1 MRTLTLR
8 RVGRSLM
15 VTIPGETVKE
25 LSLQPNQDVPYEM
38 EGGVLRLDL
47 KANAPPKYRLA
58 DLIAE
63 CDLTASLSPEEAAE
77 EETWTNL
84 PAAGREFP
92 I

>member
-8 RVGRSLM
+8 KVGRSLM

-25 LSLQPNQDVPYEM
+25 LSLKPNQDVPYEM

-47 KANAPPKYRLA
+47 KANARPKYRLA

-63 CDLTASLSPEEAAE
+63 CDLSAPLSPEEAAE
-77 EETWTNL
+77 EETWMNL

-92 I
+92 V

>member
-8 RVGRSLM
+8 KVGRSLM

-25 LSLQPNQDVPYEM
+25 LSLHPNQDVPYEI
-38 EGGVLRLDL
+38 EAGVLHLDL
-47 KANAPPKYRLA
+47 KANVRPQYRLS

-63 CDLTASLSPEEAAE
+63 CDPSAPLSAEEAAE
-77 EETWTNL
+77 EESWMNL
-84 PAAGREFP
+84 PATGREFP

>member
-8 RVGRSLM
+8 KVGRSLM

-25 LSLQPNQDVPYEM
+25 LSLKPNQDVTYEM
-38 EGGVLRLDL
+38 EGGGLRLDL
-47 KANAPPKYRLA
+47 KANARPKYRLA

-63 CDLTASLSPEEAAE
+63 CDLSAPLSPEEAAE
-77 EETWTNL
+77 EEAWMNL

-92 I
+92 V

>member
-8 RVGRSLM
+8 EFGRSLM

-47 KANAPPKYRLA
+47 KANARPQYRPS

-63 CDLTASLSPEEAAE
+63 CDLSLRF
-77 EETWTNL
+77 L
-84 PAAGREFP
+84 PKKRQKRKRG
-92 I
+92 